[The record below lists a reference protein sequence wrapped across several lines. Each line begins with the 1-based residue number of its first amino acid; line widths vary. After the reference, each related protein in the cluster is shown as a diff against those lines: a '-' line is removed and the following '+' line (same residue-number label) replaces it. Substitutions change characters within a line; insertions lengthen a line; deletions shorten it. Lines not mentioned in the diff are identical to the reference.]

1 MRVSLGVSLG
11 EAPGGPCLILR
22 CLGVSGGYP
31 GGYPGGLVRCIQ
43 GGTRGYPGI
52 PPGGGGV
59 PQVFRIF
66 SDFDFLFV
74 FFRVLLFWAGGMF
87 LMRVSDG

>member
-1 MRVSLGVSLG
+1 MPHFKMSGGIRGVPRGIPRGLG
-11 EAPGGPCLILR
+11 E
-22 CLGVSGGYP
+22 VYP
-31 GGYPGGLVRCIQ
+31 GGNPGVPRN
-43 GGTRGYPGI
+43 T
-52 PPGGGGV
+52 PGGGGV